1 MKENVGFLLMLVV
14 LLTGCAGRQPHLVPV
29 YSPGDE
35 KQSCESLIKEM
46 NDLQTKMLALL
57 PKADKTVVN
66 TLWSV
71 GGTVAG
77 YTPAGTAAGLVP
89 YFFIDMKDAERIE
102 YEAFRRRH
110 NRLLLIA
117 QSKSCDL
124 SGIRAEPIPS
134 IAERKAAEEEAKKS
148 QSK

>member
-1 MKENVGFLLMLVV
+1 M
-14 LLTGCAGRQPHLVPV
+14 
-29 YSPGDE
+29 
-35 KQSCESLIKEM
+35 EM

-57 PKADKTVVN
+57 PKADKSLAN
-66 TLWSV
+66 TLWSA
-71 GGTVAG
+71 GATVVG

-117 QSKSCDL
+117 QSKSCDMND
-124 SGIRAEPIPS
+124 IRAEPIPS
-134 IAERKAAEEEAKKS
+134 LYQKKTAEEEAKKS
-148 QSK
+148 KNIENK